1 MNWKVYYLVFVALLV
16 TSYSNS
22 QSNLLNAIEVDQI
35 GKQSKEKIAADN
47 DTPLSYGY
55 IDDRDILWFM
65 PRDEYDFDIKADQQM
80 FTYWTSLNYTTLVD
94 IYQTIRAEGFY
105 WLNLVRKEI
114 YKKVK

>member
-1 MNWKVYYLVFVALLV
+1 MKILKSKIKNILREFDYKLEEYCYNDKRKYVVVQA
-16 TSYSNS
+16 
-22 QSNLLNAIEVDQI
+22 I
-35 GKQSKEKIAADN
+35 GK
-47 DTPLSYGY
+47 Y
-55 IDDRDILWFM
+55 DRDILWFM
-65 PRDEYDFDIKADQQM
+65 PRDEYDFDIKADQQI

>member
-1 MNWKVYYLVFVALLV
+1 MKILKSKIKNILREFDYKLEEYCHNDKRKYVVVQA
-16 TSYSNS
+16 
-22 QSNLLNAIEVDQI
+22 I
-35 GKQSKEKIAADN
+35 GK
-47 DTPLSYGY
+47 Y
-55 IDDRDILWFM
+55 DRDILWFM
-65 PRDEYDFDIKADQQM
+65 PRNEYDFDIKADQQM

>member
-1 MNWKVYYLVFVALLV
+1 MKILKSKIKNILREFDYKLEEYCYNDKRKYVVVQA
-16 TSYSNS
+16 
-22 QSNLLNAIEVDQI
+22 I
-35 GKQSKEKIAADN
+35 GK
-47 DTPLSYGY
+47 Y
-55 IDDRDILWFM
+55 DRDILWFM

>member
-1 MNWKVYYLVFVALLV
+1 MKILESKIKNILREFDYKLEEYCYNDKRKYVVVQA
-16 TSYSNS
+16 
-22 QSNLLNAIEVDQI
+22 I
-35 GKQSKEKIAADN
+35 GK
-47 DTPLSYGY
+47 Y
-55 IDDRDILWFM
+55 DRDILWFM

-105 WLNLVRKEI
+105 WLNLVRKEL

>member
-1 MNWKVYYLVFVALLV
+1 MKILKSKIKNILREFDYKLEEYCYNDKRKYVVVQA
-16 TSYSNS
+16 
-22 QSNLLNAIEVDQI
+22 I
-35 GKQSKEKIAADN
+35 GKYDK
-47 DTPLSYGY
+47 
-55 IDDRDILWFM
+55 DILWFM

>member
-1 MNWKVYYLVFVALLV
+1 MKILKSKIKNILREFDYKLEEYCYNDKRKYVVVQA
-16 TSYSNS
+16 
-22 QSNLLNAIEVDQI
+22 I
-35 GKQSKEKIAADN
+35 GK
-47 DTPLSYGY
+47 Y
-55 IDDRDILWFM
+55 DRDILWFM

-105 WLNLVRKEI
+105 WLNLVRKQI

>member
-1 MNWKVYYLVFVALLV
+1 MKILKSKIKNILREFDYKLEEYCYNDKRKYVVVQV
-16 TSYSNS
+16 
-22 QSNLLNAIEVDQI
+22 I
-35 GKQSKEKIAADN
+35 GK
-47 DTPLSYGY
+47 Y
-55 IDDRDILWFM
+55 DRDILWFM

>member
-1 MNWKVYYLVFVALLV
+1 MKILESKIKNILREFDYKLEEYCYNDKRKYVVVQA
-16 TSYSNS
+16 
-22 QSNLLNAIEVDQI
+22 I
-35 GKQSKEKIAADN
+35 GK
-47 DTPLSYGY
+47 Y
-55 IDDRDILWFM
+55 DRDILWFM